1 MKASIK
7 WLKEFVDF
15 SHSPKEIAVA
25 LTMSGLEVEALEE
38 RDDDAMLEVS
48 VPPNRPDCLSIR
60 GIAREISAILRLPF
74 RDISVSV
81 PKEEGEPPSVEIKDS
96 VLCHRYASRI
106 IRGVKVGSSPRWIS
120 QRLELHGFRSANNVV
135 DITNYVLLEMGHP
148 LHAFDLDRLAGNRIV
163 VKTAGLVNK
172 ILTLDNAQKNL
183 AGDMLLIWDAD
194 KPVAI
199 AGIMG
204 GLDTEVNS
212 STVNI
217 LLESAYFNPVSV
229 RRTSKAINLSTESS
243 YRFERGADIEGL
255 VSALNR
261 AAQLIAETT
270 GGKLTAMTDNY
281 PSAIRTV
288 HIPVSLSKINKILGV
303 DIDPSVVRDLLMRL
317 GFEIKRAGEG
327 ITVIPP
333 SFRQDIRRD
342 IDVIEEIARLYGYDK
357 VPATLPAIRIQTMPQ
372 DIGLFPAKYR
382 VIKTIENSMRSSG
395 FSEAINYSFLNPL
408 VFDNLRFSADDNRR
422 EVIKIRNPLRKEE
435 EALRTTLIP
444 ALLDNVVLNINRGE
458 KSLRLFE
465 LARVFL
471 QAGQKL
477 PHESLRLAA
486 VYLKSP
492 HARFLWQGKHEGFYE
507 MKGALENLF
516 IKLRIKNYSFTDLDL
531 CEPYLHPGKSC
542 AVSVNGRNIGSL
554 GTLHPALSENLDITG
569 DMSLFELDIDTLLSD
584 VQSEITY
591 KPLPKY
597 PYVERDISIVVSHD
611 IAVEDIKKV
620 ITGIDSSM
628 IEAVNLFDIYT
639 GSPVPEGKKSLA
651 FAVRYRAEERT
662 LTDSEVNELH
672 AKILECLRNS
682 FKAELRA

>member
-15 SHSPKEIAVA
+15 PLSPKEIAIA

-38 RDDDAMLEVS
+38 RDDDAILEVS
-48 VPPNRPDCLSIR
+48 IPPNRPDCLSIM

-74 RDISVSV
+74 KNISVSV

-96 VLCHRYASRI
+96 ALCRRYASRI
-106 IRGVKVGSSPRWIS
+106 IRGVKVAPSPQRIS
-120 QRLELHGFRSANNVV
+120 HRLELHGFRPANNVV

-148 LHAFDLDRLAGNRIV
+148 LHAFDLGRLAGNRII
-163 VKTAGLVNK
+163 VKTAGPVNK
-172 ILTLDNAQKNL
+172 ILTLDNAHKNL

-204 GLDTEVNS
+204 GLDTEVSS

-255 VSALNR
+255 GSALNR
-261 AAQLIAETT
+261 AAQLIAETA

-281 PSAIRTV
+281 PAALKPV

-303 DIDPSVVRDLLMRL
+303 DIDFSVVRDLLIRL

-333 SFRQDIRRD
+333 SFRQDIQRD

-357 VPATLPAIRIQTMPQ
+357 FPATLPAVRMQTMPQ
-372 DIGLFPAKYR
+372 GSGLFPATYR

-395 FSEAINYSFLNPL
+395 FSEVINYSFLNPL
-408 VFDNLRFSADDNRR
+408 VFDTLRFPVNDKRR

-444 ALLDNVVLNINRGE
+444 ALLDNVILNISRGE
-458 KSLRLFE
+458 KSLRFFE
-465 LARVFL
+465 LTRVFL
-471 QAGQKL
+471 PAGQKL

-492 HARFLWQGKHEGFYE
+492 HAPSLWQGKHEGFYE
-507 MKGALENLF
+507 MKGAMENLF
-516 IKLRIKNYSFTDLDL
+516 IKLRIKNYSFTDSDL
-531 CEPYLHPGKSC
+531 CEPYLYPGKSC

-554 GTLHPALSENLDITG
+554 GTLHPALSESLDI
-569 DMSLFELDIDTLLSD
+569 
-584 VQSEITY
+584 
-591 KPLPKY
+591 
-597 PYVERDISIVVSHD
+597 
-611 IAVEDIKKV
+611 
-620 ITGIDSSM
+620 
-628 IEAVNLFDIYT
+628 
-639 GSPVPEGKKSLA
+639 
-651 FAVRYRAEERT
+651 
-662 LTDSEVNELH
+662 
-672 AKILECLRNS
+672 
-682 FKAELRA
+682 